1 MLRRLKEVL
10 LVVHGSEGDW
20 VLTLP
25 LPPPG
30 SHVWLRA
37 GEGGCEH
44 GSCWPARQLLGQK
57 TIRRKLLGAPAS
69 RQSLMRGKVSFH
81 GPA

>member
-30 SHVWLRA
+30 SRRLA
-37 GEGGCEH
+37 EG
-44 GSCWPARQLLGQK
+44 
-57 TIRRKLLGAPAS
+57 
-69 RQSLMRGKVSFH
+69 RGGRV
-81 GPA
+81 